1 MRPLYEMGII
11 QIDITNGCMNQC
23 SNCTR
28 FCGHHKKAFF
38 MEKRM
43 FQKAVDSLI
52 DFPGMVGIIGGEPLL
67 HPEFEWMAL
76 YLEARIPDKNRRGL
90 WSTLPEKKATVAG
103 IINRVFGNLY
113 LNDHAVDT
121 ILHQPILMAAQE
133 MVPDR
138 EQMWKYIEK
147 CWVQSMWSAS
157 ITPKGA
163 YFCEVAAAMDMLFE
177 GPGGWPV
184 EPGWWKR
191 GPDEFGDQKKLWCPI
206 CGCAIPLKRRP
217 SVDEID
223 DVSPGNLERLKRIG
237 SPKIKR
243 GMYRVYDKGLSKD
256 WRPDPNWYMSDVEK
270 ETEYRNRIAARLHR
284 SDIGS

>member
-1 MRPLYEMGII
+1 MRPLYEMEII
-11 QIDITNGCMNQC
+11 QIDITNRCMNQC

-28 FCGHHKKAFF
+28 FCGHDKKPFF
-38 MEKRM
+38 MDKET

-52 DFPGMVGIIGGEPLL
+52 GFPGMVGIIGGEPLL
-67 HPEFEWMAL
+67 HPEFEWMAQ
-76 YLEARIPDKNRRGL
+76 YLEARIPDKDRRGL
-90 WSTLPEKKATVAG
+90 WSTLPEKKTTYAD

-121 ILHQPILMAAQE
+121 ILHQPILVAAQE

-138 EQMWKYIEK
+138 ERMWKYIDK

-163 YFCEVAAAMDMLFE
+163 YFCEVAAAMDMLFD

-191 GPDEFGDQKKLWCPI
+191 APDEFGGQKKRWCPI

-217 SVDEID
+217 SVDKID
-223 DVSPGNLERLKRIG
+223 DISPGNLERLKRIG
-237 SPKIKR
+237 SPKVER
-243 GMYRVYDKGLSKD
+243 GLYSVYDKGLSKN
-256 WRPDPNWYMSDVEK
+256 WRPDPNWYMSNVEK
-270 ETEYRNRIAARLHR
+270 EAEYRNRIAARLHMG
-284 SDIGS
+284 DAGS

>member
-1 MRPLYEMGII
+1 
-11 QIDITNGCMNQC
+11 
-23 SNCTR
+23 
-28 FCGHHKKAFF
+28 

-67 HPEFEWMAL
+67 HPEFEWMAQ
-76 YLEARIPDKNRRGL
+76 YLEARIPDKDRRGL
-90 WSTLPEKKATVAG
+90 WSSLPEKMTNHAAVIKH
-103 IINRVFGNLY
+103 IFGNLY
-113 LNDHAVDT
+113 LNDHAVNT
-121 ILHQPILMAAQE
+121 ILHQPILVAAQE

-138 EQMWKYIEK
+138 KQMWKYIDK
-147 CWVQSMWSAS
+147 CWVQAMWSAS

-163 YFCEVAAAMDMLFE
+163 YFCEVAATMDMLFD

-191 GPDEFGDQKKLWCPI
+191 TPDEFGDQKKLWCPI
-206 CGCAIPLKRRP
+206 CGCAIPLNRRP
-217 SVDEID
+217 SVEKID

-237 SPKIKR
+237 SPKMER
-243 GMYRVYDKGLSKD
+243 GLYHVYDKGLSED

-270 ETEYRNRIAARLHR
+270 EAEYRNRIASRLHGPHA
-284 SDIGS
+284 GS